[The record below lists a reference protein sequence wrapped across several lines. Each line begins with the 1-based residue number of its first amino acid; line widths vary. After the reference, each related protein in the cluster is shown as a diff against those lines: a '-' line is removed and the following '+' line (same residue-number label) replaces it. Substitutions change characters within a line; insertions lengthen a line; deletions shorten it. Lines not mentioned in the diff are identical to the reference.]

1 MTKEDLITQSERIYQ
16 FQRVFNIRLG
26 YGLRDHDAV
35 PYRSQGPV
43 TVAEYESRAERY
55 DKQLEEKL
63 GLDPADM
70 TSEEKVAALREH
82 REDQYEKLIDAVYKR
97 RGWTENGVPRLETLR
112 KLEMDYP
119 DVVAVV
125 EPHL

>member
-1 MTKEDLITQSERIYQ
+1 VAKEDLITQSERVYQ

-26 YGLRDHDAV
+26 HGLRDHDAV

-43 TVAEYESRAERY
+43 TVEEYKSRAERY
-55 DKQLEEKL
+55 DTQVEEKL
-63 GLDPADM
+63 GLDPTQM
-70 TSEEKVAALREH
+70 TTEEKVAALRAY
-82 REDQYEKLIDAVYKR
+82 REEQYEKLIDAVYKR
-97 RGWTENGVPRLETLR
+97 RGWTENGVPKLETLR
-112 KLEMDYP
+112 GLGIDYP